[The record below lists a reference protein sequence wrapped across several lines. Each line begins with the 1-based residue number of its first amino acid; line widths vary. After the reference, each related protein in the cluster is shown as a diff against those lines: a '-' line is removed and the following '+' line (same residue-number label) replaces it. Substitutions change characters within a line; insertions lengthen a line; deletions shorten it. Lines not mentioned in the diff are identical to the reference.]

1 MLLSLVFRGRSLP
14 VDYAARVMVST
25 FVRVTEH
32 AVEEYEIA
40 QLRFEEFINRPS
52 NGHLFSLFN
61 ASDHL
66 ESCISLI
73 DRACNFLGRM
83 RERPELS
90 TLVPNLSVMVKAN
103 RQRVAI
109 LRNAT
114 EHLETRLLKGTI
126 SEGDYVML
134 SLSNDACELERCS
147 IAYAELAGWL
157 TEMHALASRFASQ
170 QGRVGKA

>member
-1 MLLSLVFRGRSLP
+1 
-14 VDYAARVMVST
+14 
-25 FVRVTEH
+25 
-32 AVEEYEIA
+32 
-40 QLRFEEFINRPS
+40 
-52 NGHLFSLFN
+52 
-61 ASDHL
+61 
-66 ESCISLI
+66 
-73 DRACNFLGRM
+73 M

-157 TEMHALASRFASQ
+157 TEIHAGKPFASE